1 MLRYQGVLGA
11 FVGLGN
17 TIGPFLAA
25 GFTHNV
31 SWRGT
36 FWFIAPLAICVA
48 AFLTMLL
55 PNSKMPKESAKD
67 KLLKVDWTGI
77 FFSSVGTVVLLIP
90 VSGLRTQFE
99 PSSPMVISMITL
111 GVVLLLLFLLNEWKF
126 ARLQMLPLRLFKNVA
141 LAAMLAQ
148 NFLIGIVF
156 YSLLYYLPIYYQSA
170 RQMSVIA
177 SAALILPLVITQ
189 SIASILSG
197 QYISRIGR
205 YGEVIWLG
213 YACWTLGAGL
223 HLIFSR
229 TIPTIGI
236 VFVLIIE
243 GFGVGLVFQPTLVA
257 AQAHSAK
264 SDRAVVISARNFIRA
279 FGGSVGLS
287 IASAIYSNSLL
298 RGLPTTLPSDLVTA
312 IKGSIF
318 DMPDMSTLPKG
329 EKATLL
335 DAYANAAKAVF
346 YLWFVS
352 IAICLTLMVFIKD
365 KGLQRKDEN
374 VAKQSGDDETPIDQS
389 TGIAV
394 VDEKHEGQSV
404 RGASA

>member
-1 MLRYQGVLGA
+1 
-11 FVGLGN
+11 
-17 TIGPFLAA
+17 
-25 GFTHNV
+25 
-31 SWRGT
+31 
-36 FWFIAPLAICVA
+36 
-48 AFLTMLL
+48 
-55 PNSKMPKESAKD
+55 MPKESAKD